1 MVQWLAKDYFPRMPF
16 PIFTHVSWCV
26 CCGVQSFPCV
36 GHSTYA
42 LLWKR
47 KYLANPQVVERLKDI
62 KEDDYWHAARSL
74 R

>member
-1 MVQWLAKDYFPRMPF
+1 
-16 PIFTHVSWCV
+16 
-26 CCGVQSFPCV
+26 V